1 MTRNLVGIG
10 TTDPQYTLDVAG
22 DINVTGGLFSNGQ
35 NVSGALYWTE
45 TAGEN
50 VVTNA
55 NVGIGITGEPSERL
69 HVEGN
74 ILVKGNVVPA
84 ENETYDLGTSTSA
97 FRDLYLSGDT
107 IFLGNT
113 KITSDPVT
121 GSVTFLD
128 KDSNEVKEIVSENT
142 QNISVQDGNT
152 IFESGNV
159 GIGVTNPA
167 DKLVVGGNARIDGN
181 LTVNGT
187 QTVINTN
194 VEETSRIEV
203 TNNGTGPAIIVNQI
217 GAQPIANFQ
226 DDGVSALFIADGGNV
241 GIGITNPADKLHVQG
256 LGNFVADSSRNMDLT
271 AYIDSS
277 AGGAGFITRFGRG
290 TEASPQAVQSG
301 DVIFGIYSRGRHE
314 SAFSTNNVG
323 AIRIR
328 ASENFTSL
336 ANGTLIDFATTTN
349 GSTSRTTR
357 MTIGNDGNVG
367 IGVTNPGSK
376 LQVNSNISILYP
388 NNNNLS
394 NNGVTIFG
402 PARAGPTLEG
412 TSDLY
417 GTLFINS
424 TDPYERNR
432 GASIAIGG
440 RSNDFG
446 GGEQHQTW
454 ARISGVQRPD
464 SDAYGG
470 DLVMETNANG
480 RLIERMRIKTNGN
493 VGIGLTN
500 PVGKLSVFTGL
511 SGTSYNMNTQEPGS
525 ISFSNVSNDNAIPCI
540 SGKSTSDIG
549 LQIIAGNQ
557 DTGIAP
563 AMVFDA
569 RQDNNNDFTTFTT
582 PAFQFRRRGNNLMT
596 ILRNGNV
603 GIGTTNP
610 QARLRVNGNLRVD
623 SKIEIGTSNLSIEL
637 TETQGKIGL
646 TSSSEHTLLTHS
658 IGNVEIAIDSNNNR
672 TDRAFIVSHNA
683 EGGGTELFRV
693 QENGNVGIG
702 TASPSQL
709 LSLGPNGAGFPTPS
723 GAAPLYACR
732 AWVNFNGTGTPSIRA
747 SGNVSS
753 VTRSGIGNYF
763 VNFIISMPNTNYC
776 CVSGQETAIG
786 SPASVANQI
795 GFRNYATTNINVTID
810 NSGNGSFSDKN
821 LLNVAIFL

>member
-152 IFESGNV
+152 IIESGNV

-256 LGNFVADSSRNMDLT
+256 LGNFVADSNRNMDLT

-277 AGGAGFITRFGRG
+277 SDGAGFITRFGRG

-367 IGVTNPGSK
+367 IGRTNPQAKLHVNGGSA
-376 LQVNSNISILYP
+376 
-388 NNNNLS
+388 
-394 NNGVTIFG
+394 NGVN
-402 PARAGPTLEG
+402 PLTL
-412 TSDLY
+412 
-417 GTLFINS
+417 
-424 TDPYERNR
+424 
-432 GASIAIGG
+432 
-440 RSNDFG
+440 
-446 GGEQHQTW
+446 
-454 ARISGVQRPD
+454 D
-464 SDAYGG
+464 SDGITDSDRALNFDVGGANYGKITIPVG
-470 DLVMETNANG
+470 SGGAMALWTGGANSAT
-480 RLIERMRIKTNGN
+480 ERMRITTAGN
-493 VGIGLTN
+493 VGIGSTN
-500 PVGKLSVFTGL
+500 PLTRLSITPSTAESKITLWDGGSSTDHLGFGVSSGQLNYHVVSTASHVFYTGGKNGDGTERMRITGSGNVGIDRSNPITKLEVNGNLKAGGITSAQSAILLSQDTGF
-511 SGTSYNMNTQEPGS
+511 GVIQGVRGDTN
-525 ISFSNVSNDNAIPCI
+525 NVSNDIYLQPYGGKVILTNIYASSSIRYYTFNQVWHQANYNSTLSDMMLSTTTDSANSSTRRTAIPFNLEIDRCVI
-540 SGKSTSDIG
+540 TTDPDTGTANTYRLDFYRPERNTSASSGNIYPT
-549 LQIIAGNQ
+549 IIASRTLTALPAVGE
-557 DTGIAP
+557 TGQA
-563 AMVFDA
+563 F
-569 RQDNNNDFTTFTT
+569 TFT
-582 PAFQFRRRGNNLMT
+582 PVSYNFNDGMSIRVSVVSGS
-596 ILRNGNV
+596 
-603 GIGTTNP
+603 P
-610 QARLRVNGNLRVD
+610 QN
-623 SKIEIGTSNLSIEL
+623 E
-637 TETQGKIGL
+637 
-646 TSSSEHTLLTHS
+646 
-658 IGNVEIAIDSNNNR
+658 
-672 TDRAFIVSHNA
+672 FI
-683 EGGGTELFRV
+683 
-693 QENGNVGIG
+693 
-702 TASPSQL
+702 
-709 LSLGPNGAGFPTPS
+709 LSLYG
-723 GAAPLYACR
+723 YQ
-732 AWVNFNGTGTPSIRA
+732 V
-747 SGNVSS
+747 
-753 VTRSGIGNYF
+753 
-763 VNFIISMPNTNYC
+763 
-776 CVSGQETAIG
+776 
-786 SPASVANQI
+786 
-795 GFRNYATTNINVTID
+795 
-810 NSGNGSFSDKN
+810 
-821 LLNVAIFL
+821 